1 MLTRVATF
9 FFGPPSPER
18 PSRRV
23 RYAVDKQQA
32 ESEILISFFQL
43 LIVGLFG
50 VLYAISP
57 KTFAPSA
64 SFHPV
69 PWVLGLYATFT
80 VVRFG
85 LALRRHL
92 PQWLI
97 AASVIADVAML
108 LGLIWS
114 FHLQY
119 QQPPAFYLKAPTLLY
134 IFIFI
139 ALRALR
145 YEARFV
151 ILAGVSGALGWV
163 GLVLLAVLA
172 EPNGTAVTH
181 DYVEYL
187 TSAKVL
193 IGAEVDK
200 IVSIL
205 LVTGILTIGI
215 VRSRRLLVRSA
226 SDYARARNLARLL
239 PQDVV
244 RTMGE
249 SEQNLMPGDGQ
260 LRDAAILSCDLRGFT
275 KFAMQMPGTVVMSV
289 LTEYTYLMAGII
301 EKHCG
306 TIDKFMGDGIMATF
320 GISTRPEVYAA
331 DALRCLQECAAAA
344 AEWRETRLRDGKQ
357 PLDAFFA
364 VTSGPVVFGA
374 VGGRLRIDI
383 TVVGDA
389 VNLAA
394 KLEKHARVENVMA
407 VTTAQCLATAREQ
420 GYRQVSQFELRPG
433 RSVAGVSTRIDIAVL
448 AAVAEPRPEAAPKVV
463 PLKAGAGT

>member
-9 FFGPPSPER
+9 FLGPPTPER

-23 RYAVDKQQA
+23 RYAVDQHQA
-32 ESEILISFFQL
+32 QSEVLISFVQL
-43 LIVGLFG
+43 LVVGLFG
-50 VLYAISP
+50 FLYALSP
-57 KTFAPSA
+57 KTFIPSV
-64 SFHPV
+64 SFQPV
-69 PWVLGLYATFT
+69 PWALGLYAAFT

-85 LALRRHL
+85 LALKRRL
-92 PQWLI
+92 PPWLI
-97 AASVIADVAML
+97 AVSVVADVAML

-139 ALRALR
+139 SLRALR

-151 ILAGVSGALGWV
+151 ILAGVSGAVGWI
-163 GLVLLAVLA
+163 GLVLLAALA
-172 EPNGTAVTH
+172 EPNGTAITH

-205 LVTGILTIGI
+205 LVTGILTTGI

-226 SDYARARNLARLL
+226 ASYARARNLARLL
-239 PQDVV
+239 PLDVV
-244 RTMGE
+244 NTMGE
-249 SEQNLMPGDGQ
+249 SEHNPQPGDGQ
-260 LRDAAILSCDLRGFT
+260 LRDVAILSCDLRSFT
-275 KFAMQMPGTVVMSV
+275 KFAIQMPGSVVMSV
-289 LTEYTYLMAGII
+289 LAEYTDLMGGII
-301 EKHCG
+301 QKHCG

-320 GISTRPEVYAA
+320 GVSDRPEVYAA
-331 DALRCLQECAAAA
+331 DALYCMQECAAAA
-344 AEWRETRLRDGKQ
+344 AEWRAKRVREGKQ

-364 VTSGPVVFGA
+364 VTAGPVVVGA

-394 KLEKHARVENVMA
+394 KLEKHARTENVMA
-407 VTTAQCLATAREQ
+407 VTTAHCLATAQEQ
-420 GYRQVSQFELRPG
+420 GYGSASQFELRPG
-433 RSVAGVSTRIDIAVL
+433 RSVEGVSTSVDIAVL
-448 AAVAEPRPEAAPKVV
+448 VDFPMPRPEATPKVV
-463 PLKAGAGT
+463 PLERETGT

>member
-9 FFGPPSPER
+9 FLGPPTPHR
-18 PSRRV
+18 PSKRV
-23 RYAVDKQQA
+23 RFDVDKHQA
-32 ESEILISFFQL
+32 QSEVLISFVQL
-43 LIVGLFG
+43 LIVGLFA
-50 VLYAISP
+50 VLYALSP

-69 PWVLGLYATFT
+69 PWALSLYAAFT

-85 LALRRHL
+85 FALKRRL
-92 PQWLI
+92 PHWFI
-97 AASVIADVAML
+97 AVSVVADVAML

-119 QQPPAFYLKAPTLLY
+119 QQPPAFYLKSPTLLY

-151 ILAGVSGALGWV
+151 ILAGVSGALGWI
-163 GLVLLAVLA
+163 GLVLLAALA
-172 EPNGTAVTH
+172 EPSGAAITH

-187 TSAKVL
+187 PSARVL
-193 IGAEVDK
+193 SGAEGDK

-205 LVTGILTIGI
+205 LVTGILTTGI

-226 SDYARARNLARLL
+226 ADYARARNLARLL
-239 PQDVV
+239 PRDVV
-244 RTMGE
+244 HTMGE
-249 SEQNLMPGDGQ
+249 ADHNPQPGDGQ

-275 KFAMQMPGTVVMSV
+275 KFAMQMPGTVVISV
-289 LTEYTYLMAGII
+289 LADYTDLMVGII
-301 EKHCG
+301 QKHCG

-320 GISTRPEVYAA
+320 GVSNQPGVHAA

-344 AEWRETRLRDGKQ
+344 AKWREKRVREGKQ

-394 KLEKHARVENVMA
+394 KLEKHARKENVMA
-407 VTTAQCLATAREQ
+407 VTTAHCLATAQEQ
-420 GYRQVSQFELRPG
+420 GYGSASQFELRRG
-433 RSVAGVSTRIDIAVL
+433 RSVEGVSAPIDIAVL
-448 AAVAEPRPEAAPKVV
+448 DDFPVPKPEATPKVV
-463 PLKAGAGT
+463 PLERETGT